1 VDIAKCFKD
10 AWGLFKLD
18 WAPLTVTALVASA
31 IVGICSVVVG
41 LVAGGGIAAG
51 RLGAFGAGVGAA
63 AGFFASVVLAIVAV
77 VVYSWMLSVVIRM
90 MLRRVRERRPADFA
104 DMAEFGELGTFMIA
118 YFVLGVI
125 VAVCYALL
133 VIPGLIVTTLW
144 LYALPL
150 IVDRRLGV
158 GKAMGESQ
166 AMASAPGYFTTFI
179 TWFVG
184 ALAIG
189 IVVGIISIIPIV
201 GLIIGLISVPF
212 GVGYLM
218 SMYFQSIGEGGLID
232 AAIG

>member
-1 VDIAKCFKD
+1 MDIAKCFKD

-18 WAPLTVTALVASA
+18 WASLTVAALVAA
-31 IVGICSVVVG
+31 VIVGIASAVVG
-41 LVAGGGIAAG
+41 LVAGGGVAAA
-51 RLGAFGAGVGAA
+51 RVGAFGAGVGAV
-63 AGFFASVVLAIVAV
+63 AGFFATLVLAVVAV
-77 VVYSWMLSVVIRM
+77 AVYSWMLSVVIRM

-118 YFVLGVI
+118 YLVLGVI
-125 VAVCYALL
+125 VAICCALFI
-133 VIPGLIVTTLW
+133 IPGLIVTTLW

-158 GKAMGESQ
+158 GKAMGDSQ
-166 AMASAPGYFTTFI
+166 AMSAAPGYFTTFI

-184 ALAIG
+184 ALVIG
-189 IVVGIISIIPIV
+189 IVVGILSIIPIV
-201 GLIIGLISVPF
+201 GLIIGLVAVPF

-218 SMYFQSIGEGGLID
+218 SMYFQSIGEGALID

>member
-1 VDIAKCFKD
+1 MDIAKCLKD

-31 IVGICSVVVG
+31 IVGIVSVVVG
-41 LVAGGGIAAG
+41 LIAGGGIAAA
-51 RLGAFGAGVGAA
+51 RLGSFGGGVGAVT
-63 AGFFASVVLAIVAV
+63 GFFASVVLVIVAV

-104 DMAEFGELGTFMIA
+104 DMAELGELGTFMIA

-133 VIPGLIVTTLW
+133 IIPGLIVTTLW

-158 GKAMGESQ
+158 GKAMGDSQ

-189 IVVGIISIIPIV
+189 IVVGILSIIPIV
-201 GLIIGLISVPF
+201 GLIIGLVSVPF
-212 GVGYLM
+212 GVGYLV

>member
-18 WAPLTVTALVASA
+18 WASLTVAALVAA
-31 IVGICSVVVG
+31 VIVGIASAVVG
-41 LVAGGGIAAG
+41 LVAGGGVAAA
-51 RLGAFGAGVGAA
+51 RVGAFGAGVGAV
-63 AGFFASVVLAIVAV
+63 AGFFATLVLAVVAV
-77 VVYSWMLSVVIRM
+77 AVYSWMLSVVIRM

-118 YFVLGVI
+118 YLVLGVI
-125 VAVCYALL
+125 VAICCALFI
-133 VIPGLIVTTLW
+133 IPGLIVTTLW

-158 GKAMGESQ
+158 GKAMGDSQ
-166 AMASAPGYFTTFI
+166 AMSAAPGYFTTFI

-184 ALAIG
+184 ALVIG
-189 IVVGIISIIPIV
+189 IVVGILSIIPIV
-201 GLIIGLISVPF
+201 GLIIGLVAVPF

-218 SMYFQSIGEGGLID
+218 SMYFQSIGEGALID

>member
-1 VDIAKCFKD
+1 VDIAKCFRD

-18 WAPLTVTALVASA
+18 WAPLTVTALIASV
-31 IVGICSVVVG
+31 IVGVAGIVVG
-41 LVAGGGIAAG
+41 LIAGGGIAAA
-51 RLGAFGAGVGAA
+51 RLGTFGAGVGAVT
-63 AGFFASVVLAIVAV
+63 GFFASVVLVVIAV

-104 DMAEFGELGTFMIA
+104 DLSEFSELGTFMVA
-118 YFVLGVI
+118 YLVLGVL
-125 VAVCYALL
+125 VAICYALF

-158 GKAMGESQ
+158 GKAMSDSQ
-166 AMASAPGYFTTFI
+166 AMSSAPGYFTTFI

-184 ALAIG
+184 ALVIG
-189 IVVGIISIIPIV
+189 ILVGILSIIPVI
-201 GLIIGLISVPF
+201 GLIIGLVAVPF
-212 GVGYLM
+212 GVGYLI